1 MNQKDRRRHEL
12 AKPGYAALM
21 KVYPFTL
28 DDLDGEV
35 WKTIPDYEDYQVSN
49 FGRVKSFHKGK
60 VKILK
65 PCCRVGYLNISLC
78 KNGKHE
84 HFRVNR
90 LVAKLFLSNPDNLP
104 QVNHKDGHP
113 MNNYVGNLEWCT
125 QSENQQHAYNTGLQA
140 GIQGEEH
147 YKAKL
152 TNEQVL
158 YIRENPDSLTGK
170 QLAEKFGVCDATI
183 INIQCGKT
191 YKNAGGSVR
200 KARPTK
206 YTPPL
211 PEEIRKQIRA
221 AYVKGSKEFNCRAL
235 AKKYGVHHKTILN
248 IVRA

>member
-1 MNQKDRRRHEL
+1 M
-12 AKPGYAALM
+12 
-21 KVYPFTL
+21 
-28 DDLDGEV
+28 
-35 WKTIPDYEDYQVSN
+35 
-49 FGRVKSFHKGK
+49 
-60 VKILK
+60 
-65 PCCRVGYLNISLC
+65 
-78 KNGKHE
+78 
-84 HFRVNR
+84 
-90 LVAKLFLSNPDNLP
+90 
-104 QVNHKDGHP
+104 
-113 MNNYVGNLEWCT
+113 
-125 QSENQQHAYNTGLQA
+125 
-140 GIQGEEH
+140 
-147 YKAKL
+147 
-152 TNEQVL
+152 
-158 YIRENPDSLTGK
+158 TGK